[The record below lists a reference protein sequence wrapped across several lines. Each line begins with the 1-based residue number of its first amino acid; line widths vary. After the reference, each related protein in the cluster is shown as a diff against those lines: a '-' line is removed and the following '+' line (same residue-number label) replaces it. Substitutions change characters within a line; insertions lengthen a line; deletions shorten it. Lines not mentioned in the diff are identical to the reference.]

1 MKLFLK
7 IFWWLVALGL
17 FGFIC
22 AMIMNS
28 IIIDQASPYVYT
40 PETVDENL
48 HTQTIMVLGAKVND
62 GGTLSNT
69 LYDRVIGGISLYTA
83 GFAPNLLLSGDH
95 GTKGYDEV
103 NAMKNCA
110 LDAGV
115 PLEDIF
121 LDHAGFSTYESM
133 YRARDVFQVESMFV
147 VTQDYHIFRAVYLA
161 RKMGI
166 EAYGVISSPRAY
178 MNQGWFELREMV
190 ARVKDFLYINVFK
203 PLPTYLG
210 DPIPITG
217 DSALS
222 HDDVT

>member
-1 MKLFLK
+1 MKLFFK
-7 IFWWLVALGL
+7 IFWCLVALGL

-28 IIIDQASPYVYT
+28 IIIDEAAPYVYT

-62 GGTLSNT
+62 GGILSNT
-69 LYDRVIGGISLYTA
+69 LYDRVTGGISLYTA

-110 LDAGV
+110 LDASV

-133 YRARDVFQVESMFV
+133 YRARDIFQVESMFV

-166 EAYGVISSPRAY
+166 EAYGVISSPRTY
-178 MNQGWFELREMV
+178 KNQGWFELREMV